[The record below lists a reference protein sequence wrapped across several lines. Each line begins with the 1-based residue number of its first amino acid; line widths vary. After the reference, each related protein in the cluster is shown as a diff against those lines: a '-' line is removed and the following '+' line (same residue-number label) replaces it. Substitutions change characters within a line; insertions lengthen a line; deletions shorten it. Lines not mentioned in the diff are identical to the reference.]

1 MDFIHLRG
9 IRSYGYTGVLPEEQ
23 VLGQWFEVEL
33 TLGLNLRQS
42 GISDRLEDT
51 LDYRDLIKNVQ
62 ILVKNARFKLL
73 ERLATEIADQALNT
87 DKVEQVQV
95 RLTKLAAPIPDF
107 AGQITVELTRQRDS
121 INSEIKQQL

>member
-1 MDFIHLRG
+1 MDFIHLTG